1 MFFVHKSNNR
11 VGKKLPKP
19 ISEYM
24 ILKFNVS
31 SEYLEMLRCFEYN
44 GLFKG
49 KQVMYVNIFDPDMA
63 LERRVLIRNS
73 LDLENHPEI
82 LLYKGHIDNEG
93 KVYVAD
99 RRVPATSVRAP

>member
-19 ISEYM
+19 VSEYM
-24 ILKFNVS
+24 MWKFNVS
-31 SEYLEMLRCFEYN
+31 SEYLEMLRCFEYT

-49 KQVMYVNIFDPDMA
+49 KRVMYVNVFNPDIA
-63 LERRVLIRNS
+63 LEREALIRSN
-73 LDLENHPEI
+73 LDLEQHPEI
-82 LLYKGHIDNEG
+82 LLYKGHIDNDG

-99 RRVPATSVRAP
+99 RRVPANSVRVS